1 MYDTN
6 FLAKHLRAASVGR
19 ENSIFIRL
27 HETDEIISFQNF
39 SKMRNVLWIY

>member
-6 FLAKHLRAASVGR
+6 FFARHIRIALLSR

-27 HETDEIISFQNF
+27 HETDEIISF
-39 SKMRNVLWIY
+39 